1 MTSSAYPP
9 ANKLI
14 QDRLNRIFDPYSAL
28 CKEDVLWI
36 LDYVKKRVADEDPKL
51 LALSQPRLLKNFHY
65 FAEIAMMLIHQRS
78 VFDQELDRIKL
89 WLQEALYG
97 LQVDDPSNAHYS

>member
-1 MTSSAYPP
+1 M
-9 ANKLI
+9 
-14 QDRLNRIFDPYSAL
+14 
-28 CKEDVLWI
+28 
-36 LDYVKKRVADEDPKL
+36 DYVKKRVADEDPKL